1 MKMRLSWG
9 GWENTASM
17 RRTVPG
23 GAFMFIRVCSRGDN
37 PSDKKQ
43 TSRSLQFPHGLRLV
57 VAEKPC
63 SRSEPLKCWSW
74 PLLSWVASGSAW
86 DARPG
91 AACHSSRY
99 PGCQACLSMG
109 FTSPS
114 TTSQF
119 GHSGPECL
127 CPLWIK
133 FLVLVLW
140 RNECIR

>member
-1 MKMRLSWG
+1 MVMRLSG
-9 GWENTASM
+9 GWENTASV
-17 RRTVPG
+17 RRTVLG
-23 GAFMFIRVCSRGDN
+23 GAFVFIRARSSGHN

-43 TSRSLQFPHGLRLV
+43 ISRSWQFPHGLRLV

-63 SRSEPLKCWSW
+63 SGSEPLKCWSW

-86 DARPG
+86 DTRPG
-91 AACHSSRY
+91 AACHSSWY
-99 PGCQACLSMG
+99 PRCQACLSMG

-127 CPLWIK
+127 HPLSIK
-133 FLVLVLW
+133 LLVIVLW
-140 RNECIR
+140 RNECIG